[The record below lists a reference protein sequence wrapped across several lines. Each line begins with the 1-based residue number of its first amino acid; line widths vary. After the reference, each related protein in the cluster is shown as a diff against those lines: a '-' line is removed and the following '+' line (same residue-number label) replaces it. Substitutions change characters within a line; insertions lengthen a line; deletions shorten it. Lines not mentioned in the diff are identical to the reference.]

1 MKKYIFSGFLTVYL
15 FTVFNVAAQDFWEI
29 INTPP
34 NIDFN
39 GFDLNSNTDLF
50 SGVTFS
56 IGGGVLCKLN
66 NGNIWDTSLYFN
78 NDVFSPVYID
88 DSDNIYTASKHL
100 YYSDNNGISWSLLYS
115 NQVFGITSIFK
126 SSDNNIFLGTWG
138 GIIKSEPINTNWEQ
152 VLQLENTEVVRTI
165 IENTYTGVLYAG
177 TTNFI
182 GGGGVYISTDR
193 GDSWEHIGLMDHYV
207 SALALNSNGDLF
219 AGTKGHS
226 YLGTGGVFVL
236 HNGQGEWETLNND
249 ELVTSMVINSED
261 DIYIGCSSLDYFG
274 GGIRRSIDN
283 GQTWEDI
290 SLESM
295 YDNGIKNLILG
306 PQEHLYAFEHNSPT
320 PLYKSVDPTIT
331 FLPENEIEK
340 CIKTFNYP
348 NPFSEETTIYFELPL
363 TNPIEVQI
371 AIYNSQGNKIQ
382 DIILPKYFGKGQSIK
397 WNSKGLPAGLY
408 YYKLSAGSIRTFKKM
423 VLQK

>member
-1 MKKYIFSGFLTVYL
+1 MKKLILL
-15 FTVFNVAAQDFWEI
+15 FTVLLLISNIVNSQDNWEI

-34 NIDFN
+34 DIDIYSLEVDST
-39 GFDLNSNTDLF
+39 GIIYIGLF
-50 SGVTFS
+50 YSS
-56 IGGGVLCKLN
+56 GGGILRSDDDGCNWLSSGLQN
-66 NGNIWDTSLYFN
+66 MGISSITIANAIFAGSGNIYSSANYGVSWETVSPVLDPITLFVSN
-78 NDVFSPVYID
+78 NDNLFTGV
-88 DSDNIYTASKHL
+88 
-100 YYSDNNGISWSLLYS
+100 
-115 NQVFGITSIFK
+115 
-126 SSDNNIFLGTWG
+126 WG
-138 GIIKSEPINTNWEQ
+138 GIYKCDTIGANWEQ
-152 VLQLENTEVVRTI
+152 VLTLENTEVIYTI
-165 IENTYTGVLYAG
+165 IEDTISSKLYAG
-177 TTNFI
+177 ATNFI
-182 GGGGVYISTDR
+182 SGGGVYCSQNG
-193 GDSWEHIGLMDHYV
+193 GDTWEHIGLMDHYV
-207 SALALNSNGDLF
+207 SSLAMNLTGDLF
-219 AGTKGHS
+219 AGTRGHYS
-226 YLGTGGVFVL
+226 LNEGGVYIL
-236 HNGQGEWETLNND
+236 PNGQTEWINLNNE

-261 DIYIGCSSLDYFG
+261 NIYIGCSYLDYHG
-274 GGIRRSIDN
+274 GGVRYSVDN

-290 SLESM
+290 SLETM
-295 YDNGIKNLILG
+295 YDRDIEGLILG